1 MESLR
6 SLGRTENIKAFTLSF
21 SMGIKLIWQN
31 SGRET
36 IRLGKNNHLQD
47 ENDRVKARWRTFWTK
62 IVREKKRIFSSSGA
76 TFQTSYAPD
85 EYLQNF
91 DQEMG
96 WAEPDNLPRSFSA
109 RYADPSRISRRNH
122 DLL

>member
-1 MESLR
+1 
-6 SLGRTENIKAFTLSF
+6 
-21 SMGIKLIWQN
+21 MGIKLIWQN
-31 SGRET
+31 SARET

-47 ENDRVKARWRTFWTK
+47 GNDRVKARWRTFWTK
-62 IVREKKRIFSSSGA
+62 IVREKKRIFSSSGP

-91 DQEMG
+91 DQGTG